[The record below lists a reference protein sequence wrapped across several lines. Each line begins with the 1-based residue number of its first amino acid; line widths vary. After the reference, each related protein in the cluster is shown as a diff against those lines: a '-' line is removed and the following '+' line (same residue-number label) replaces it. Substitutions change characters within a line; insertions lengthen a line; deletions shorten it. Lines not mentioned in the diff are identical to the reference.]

1 MAENSILTET
11 QREFLQ
17 MDEEKR
23 KEEYSKQQRHYH
35 RSSIQSRVLRGF
47 GDMPLLDEYADP
59 EEIIEGADL
68 RKLREGLE
76 ATARLVYQ
84 VALVAGHDPEDL
96 IDDAIRDLQHGRAD
110 EVWEAL
116 EQGEIRADFEEIEVL
131 RNGGRIPEEAH
142 AAAFRKRIGKPEGL
156 TLEDIV
162 EAWREGREAS
172 DIGESFFSADPEE

>member
-17 MDEEKR
+17 MDEEER

-35 RSSIQSRVLRGF
+35 RNGIQSRVIRGF
-47 GDMPLLDEYADP
+47 GDMLLLDEYADF
-59 EEIIEGADL
+59 EEIVEGGDL
-68 RKLREGLE
+68 RELRKGLE
-76 ATARLVYQ
+76 AAVRLVYQ
-84 VALVAGHDPEDL
+84 VALVAGHDPDEL
-96 IDDAIRDLQHGRAD
+96 IDDAVRDLQHGRAD
-110 EVWEAL
+110 EVWKAL
-116 EQGEIRADFEEIEVL
+116 EQGDIRADFEELEVL

-172 DIGESFFSADPEE
+172 DIGESFSSADSEE